1 MINALLTTPI
11 TLNNEPRNQDQD
23 AWAGN
28 LTHNTGINLGEKKAF
43 KMSRGLHQIIPL
55 I

>member
-1 MINALLTTPI
+1 MINALFTTPI
-11 TLNNEPRNQDQD
+11 TLNIEPRNQD

-28 LTHNTGINLGEKKAF
+28 LTHNRGINLGEKKAF